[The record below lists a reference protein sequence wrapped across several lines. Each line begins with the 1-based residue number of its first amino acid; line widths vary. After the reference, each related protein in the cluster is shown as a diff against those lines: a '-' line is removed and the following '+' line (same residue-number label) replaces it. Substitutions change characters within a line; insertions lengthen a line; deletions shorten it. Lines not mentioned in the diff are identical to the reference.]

1 MLVKSANDMAV
12 VIAEGVG
19 GTVENFADMMN
30 REAAAIG
37 MKESRFVNPNGL
49 FVEGQ
54 QTSARDMA
62 LLARSILLDFPEH
75 ADGYFR
81 IGAVQLGQRIMQNT
95 NGLVGRYPGI
105 EGMKTGFICASGF
118 NLVAVASRNGRRI
131 VAVVFGQ
138 PSAADRTIK
147 AAALLDKGFQT
158 GGGMFSSGVPLD
170 AMPHSSVATPPNVRQ
185 DVCVRRKGPP
195 ASEEELENAAM
206 PSSTGD
212 DSGMNLFAS
221 APQLGGLVNVRGSGG
236 PRSLAPRTESDP
248 IPVFLGRAPGSATA
262 PLAANAP
269 KAVKPPITAT
279 AYAGGKGEGEDTESP
294 ILGSTTGPLALKPAD
309 NLSLRGAAAIPAL
322 KAAPIKT
329 AKAAPGP
336 VPPIAAKANATPP
349 AKAASKTATKPAGKS
364 VGSSKT
370 PATVKP
376 ATASALGAKPPAAG
390 KPMVLIIDPKSPGS
404 KPVAASASAKK
415 TVPVPPARTAPKP
428 E

>member
-1 MLVKSANDMAV
+1 
-12 VIAEGVG
+12 
-19 GTVENFADMMN
+19 
-30 REAAAIG
+30 
-37 MKESRFVNPNGL
+37 
-49 FVEGQ
+49 
-54 QTSARDMA
+54 MA

-75 ADGYFR
+75 ADLFS
-81 IGAVQLGQRIMQNT
+81 IGAVQLGPRIMRNT

-131 VAVVFGQ
+131 MAVVFGQ

-147 AAALLDKGFQT
+147 AAALLDKGFQS
-158 GGGMFSSGVPLD
+158 GGGLFSSGVPLD
-170 AMPHSSVATPPNVRQ
+170 AMPHSAVATPPNVREE
-185 DVCVRRKGPP
+185 VCVRRKGPP

-206 PSSTGD
+206 STTTGD
-212 DSGMNLFAS
+212 ESGMNLFAS

-248 IPVFLGRAPGSATA
+248 IPVFLGRAPGSASA
-262 PLAANAP
+262 PLAANAS

-279 AYAGGKGEGEDTESP
+279 AYAGGKGEAGDAVNP
-294 ILGSTTGPLALKPAD
+294 IMGTAAGPLSLKPAD
-309 NLSLRGAAAIPAL
+309 NVSLRGKAIPAL

-336 VPPIAAKANATPP
+336 VPPIAAKEPG
-349 AKAASKTATKPAGKS
+349 AKATGTPAPKTAASPAGKA
-364 VGSSKT
+364 VGSSKA
-370 PATVKP
+370 PAQVKPAQVKAPQVKP
-376 ATASALGAKPPAAG
+376 ATASALGAKPQAAG

-404 KPVAASASAKK
+404 KPVAASSSAKK
-415 TVPVPPARTAPKP
+415 TPPAPPAKTTPKP